1 MSRRLPWRKLPASTF
16 TDEAARELGLAA
28 SYLRLYMLAHC
39 SLADDKT
46 IDGEAADEG
55 HGWLV
60 TDTGRPYTE
69 RTIRAMTP
77 LADDQIAEGLLEL
90 EEVGLLVKADDGTWG
105 YVGWRST
112 QESPI
117 TARTRRCKARKKA
130 AAAEVDGAEE
140 DPEESDAEEVEPA
153 SVPGTPGERRGNAEG
168 TRDEE
173 EEEED
178 QDQEEEKR
186 ESTRASAA
194 PSLPGIG
201 EDEDPPTPV
210 AARKPGRPRSKPDH
224 SAEILG
230 LWHELRVELG
240 LAAEDDRPK
249 ATPQRASKINRYPVE
264 EWRVVLRRMAEKIR
278 REAMQR
284 GIPASEVNSA
294 HFFHVDHLARPSNRA
309 LYLDNPTLD
318 RPARAPTP
326 GRRAPPRVSAPFN
339 GFDVDRDDLFAG
351 EDDL

>member
-28 SYLRLYMLAHC
+28 SYLRLYLIAHC

-46 IDGEAADEG
+46 IGGEAADEG

-112 QESPI
+112 QESPV
-117 TARTRRCKARKKA
+117 TVRTRRFRARKA
-130 AAAEVDGAEE
+130 AVEAGGE
-140 DPEESDAEEVEPA
+140 DAEAEPA
-153 SVPGTPGERRGNAEG
+153 SVPGTQEERRRNAEG
-168 TRDEE
+168 TGD
-173 EEEED
+173 EEED

-201 EDEDPPTPV
+201 QDEDPPAPV

-224 SAEILG
+224 SAEVLG

-240 LAAEDDRPK
+240 LAKEDDRPK

-264 EWRVVLRRMAEKIR
+264 EWRVVLRRMANKIR
-278 REAMQR
+278 QEAAQR
-284 GIPASEVNSA
+284 GVRASDVNSA
-294 HFFHVDHLARPSNRA
+294 HYFHVDHLSRPSNRA
-309 LYLDNPTLD
+309 LYLDAPTLD
-318 RPARAPTP
+318 RPVRAPTP